1 MDVLGD
7 VYMREQRPQFD
18 ELSHM
23 IPSQLTM
30 HVDGLD
36 PRTIVQCP
44 TNLPTFALRDL
55 VYEGCNINWLLAAEP
70 RRVPKWR
77 PFPIANC
84 DGGESIKKDPCPL
97 CRMGFPNQPKSSL
110 GHATHTMANATGELS
125 QICQDVVHL
134 ILLGE

>member
-1 MDVLGD
+1 
-7 VYMREQRPQFD
+7 
-18 ELSHM
+18 M

-36 PRTIVQCP
+36 PRIIVQGP

-77 PFPIANC
+77 PFPIASC
-84 DGGESIKKDPCPL
+84 DGGESIKKFHVLFVAWVSPTNPNLRWVMPL
-97 CRMGFPNQPKSSL
+97 IPWPTQPESS
-110 GHATHTMANATGELS
+110 GKFVKM
-125 QICQDVVHL
+125 
-134 ILLGE
+134 